1 MAHQVSSIDYDDYR
15 YRVGDTIR
23 IVPGKEYLYPTTTGN
38 SYTSTPNISKD
49 VRKITQIWDSDEN
62 LSVSNPIVTAYY
74 SGSYRYGGGAI
85 RPEQIAVGS
94 GGLKIKHYVRYN
106 ANGGSGAPGTQTKV
120 YGSVLTLS
128 STKPTR
134 TGYTFQGWATSS
146 GGGVSYSSGSAYSV
160 DADVTLYAVWK
171 VNTYTVS
178 YNANGGSGAP
188 GAQTKTYGVTLALST
203 VKPTKTGYT
212 FQGWSTSSEGGVS
225 YLSGADYT
233 ANAAVT
239 LYAVWKAN
247 TYTVSYNANGGS
259 GAPGAQTKTYG
270 VTLKLSSTK
279 PTRTNYN
286 FKGWGTSPSSTTVS
300 YAAGGNYTSNAS
312 ITLYA
317 IWELAYTAPRLSDFS
332 VARCASDGK
341 ESENGTYV
349 KVDFKW
355 ATDKTVTAIKIEYK
369 TETSTTWTATTVT
382 GTGTSGTVSKIIG
395 GSLSTEYAYNIR
407 ITVSD
412 SAGSSSSIKDIP
424 SMHYIVDI
432 RSTGKGIAFGKPS
445 QVDDVADFNYN
456 LRLRKALQMM
466 IAGRVR
472 IPFELTEGDENGDG
486 MQIRGANGYMAI
498 GSGESVSD
506 YVTDSNI
513 VGGDEGMYITADTLA
528 KIITNMQ
535 AGYANRKEFIFY
547 NNGNLQIT
555 GDVNTTNGWVLT
567 PSKLFS
573 GKPLIGSYGE
583 FLRLRPGAGSKD
595 DAYFLS
601 VNSNGEVHSGTR
613 LNGDANITPR
623 RLAFSSELPDTQSEV
638 VKNASYEG
646 KTVTAYYRKYG
657 NVVECTIHW
666 VGTANTSYGVF
677 SGLAAPSG
685 YRPKHTVY
693 FNAAAVVGNGIL
705 DNGLVRYSISPDG
718 TFRFASK
725 RTDNAERMGT
735 IVYVV
740 D

>member
-1 MAHQVSSIDYDDYR
+1 MAHQVSSIDYGDYR
-15 YRVGDTIR
+15 YKVGDTIR
-23 IVPGKEYLYPTTTGN
+23 IDAGKEYLYPATTGN

-49 VRKITQIWDSDEN
+49 VRKITQIWASDEN

-128 STKPTR
+128 GTKPTR
-134 TGYTFQGWATSS
+134 SGYTFQGWATSS
-146 GGGVSYSSGSAYSV
+146 EGGVSYLSGSAYRV

-171 VNTYTVS
+171 INTYTVS

-203 VKPTKTGYT
+203 VEPTKTGYT
-212 FQGWSTSSEGGVS
+212 FQGWATSSEGGVS

-286 FKGWGTSPSSTTVS
+286 FKGWGTSSSSTTVS
-300 YAAGGNYTSNAS
+300 YNAGGNYTSNAS

-486 MQIRGANGYMAI
+486 MQIRGANGFMAI
-498 GSGESVSD
+498 GSGESVAN
-506 YVTDSNI
+506 YVTGAGLKGS
-513 VGGDEGMYITADTLA
+513 DEGMYITADTFAAIL
-528 KIITNMQ
+528 TNMQ
-535 AGYANRKEFIFY
+535 AGYVNRKAFRFQ
-547 NNGNLQIT
+547 NSGNLEVPGYVHTI
-555 GDVNTTNGWVLT
+555 DGWLIT
-567 PSKLFS
+567 PSDLFS
-573 GKPLIGSYGE
+573 GKPLVGSYGE
-583 FLRLRPGAGSKD
+583 YLKLRPGAGSAD
-595 DAYFLS
+595 DEYYLS
-601 VNSNGEVHSGTR
+601 VNSSGEVHSGTR
-613 LNGDANITPR
+613 LNGATAITNH
-623 RLAFSSELPDTQSEV
+623 RLAFYSELPDTQSEIV
-638 VKNASYEG
+638 RSGSYEG

-657 NVVECTIHW
+657 NVVECTVHW
-666 VGTANTSYGVF
+666 VGTANTNYGTF

-693 FNAAAVVGNGIL
+693 FNAVAVVGNGIL

-718 TFRFASK
+718 TFRFLSK

-735 IVYVV
+735 VTYVV

>member
-1 MAHQVSSIDYDDYR
+1 MESYEEGSMYSFVDIKETSEGITLPSEAMQIN
-15 YRVGDTIR
+15 G
-23 IVPGKEYLYPTTTGN
+23 EYL
-38 SYTSTPNISKD
+38 
-49 VRKITQIWDSDEN
+49 EN
-62 LSVSNPIVTAYY
+62 LVAGYRTLSVSGREALSPEIESFHTGIRDGSSRKSRRYPERIITVKYQLISKSNEEFREAYNK
-74 SGSYRYGGGAI
+74 
-85 RPEQIAVGS
+85 
-94 GGLKIKHYVRYN
+94 L
-106 ANGGSGAPGTQTKV
+106 
-120 YGSVLTLS
+120 
-128 STKPTR
+128 
-134 TGYTFQGWATSS
+134 
-146 GGGVSYSSGSAYSV
+146 GGVLNME
-160 DADVTLYAVWK
+160 DAQLVFRDEPDKYFIGTPSLVEEVEQGRNAV
-171 VNTYTVS
+171 
-178 YNANGGSGAP
+178 
-188 GAQTKTYGVTLALST
+188 
-203 VKPTKTGYT
+203 
-212 FQGWSTSSEGGVS
+212 
-225 YLSGADYT
+225 
-233 ANAAVT
+233 
-239 LYAVWKAN
+239 
-247 TYTVSYNANGGS
+247 
-259 GAPGAQTKTYG
+259 
-270 VTLKLSSTK
+270 VTLKLSYTK

-286 FKGWGTSPSSTTVS
+286 FKGWGTSSSSITVS

-513 VGGDEGMYITADTLA
+513 VGGDEGMYITADTLV

-535 AGYANRKEFIFY
+535 AGYANRKEYEFNASGDFKVPGNIYSNDQKVLTEGSLTLEPELLWSGENETGKDIIINSPVEEYTKLIFVYKRNDGFFY
-547 NNGNLQIT
+547 NATFLVST
-555 GDVNTTNGWVLT
+555 LLKTTEE
-567 PSKLFS
+567 S
-573 GKPLIGSYGE
+573 GVQQM
-583 FLRLRPGAGSKD
+583 FNVGA
-595 DAYFLS
+595 
-601 VNSNGEVHSGTR
+601 
-613 LNGDANITPR
+613 
-623 RLAFSSELPDTQSEV
+623 DT
-638 VKNASYEG
+638 
-646 KTVTAYYRKYG
+646 
-657 NVVECTIHW
+657 
-666 VGTANTSYGVF
+666 
-677 SGLAAPSG
+677 
-685 YRPKHTVY
+685 TVY
-693 FNAAAVVGNGIL
+693 VFPKDHKKIRVWMTSNLKVLELYGQK
-705 DNGLVRYSISPDG
+705 Y
-718 TFRFASK
+718 
-725 RTDNAERMGT
+725 
-735 IVYVV
+735 
-740 D
+740 

>member
-1 MAHQVSSIDYDDYR
+1 MAHQVNSIDYGDYR
-15 YRVGDTIR
+15 YKVGDTIK
-23 IVPGKEYLYPTTTGN
+23 IAPGKEYLYPTTTGN
-38 SYTSTPNISKD
+38 SYTKTPNISQD
-49 VRKITQIWDSDEN
+49 VRKITQIWASDAN
-62 LSVSNPIVTAYY
+62 LSVSNPIVTAYH
-74 SGSYRYGGGAI
+74 SGPQRYGGGAI

-94 GGLKIKHYVRYN
+94 GGLKIKHYVSYN

-171 VNTYTVS
+171 INTYTVS

-188 GAQTKTYGVTLALST
+188 GAQAKTYGVTLALST
-203 VKPTKTGYT
+203 IKPTKTGYT
-212 FQGWSTSSEGGVS
+212 FQGWSTSSGGGVN
-225 YLSGADYT
+225 YASGADYT
-233 ANAAVT
+233 ANASVT

-259 GAPGAQTKTYG
+259 GAPSAQTKTYG

-286 FKGWGTSPSSTTVS
+286 FKGWGISSSSTTVS

-317 IWELAYTAPRLSDFS
+317 IWELAYTAPRLSNFS

-341 ESENGTYV
+341 ESESGTYV
-349 KVDFKW
+349 KVEFKW
-355 ATDKTVTAIKIEYK
+355 ATDKTVTTIKIEYK

-412 SAGSSSSIKDIP
+412 SVGSSSSIKDTP
-424 SMHYIVDI
+424 SIHYIIDI

-547 NNGNLQIT
+547 NNGNLQIPGYVHT
-555 GDVNTTNGWVLT
+555 IDGWLIT
-567 PSKLFS
+567 PSDLFS
-573 GKPLIGSYGE
+573 GKPLVGSYGE
-583 FLRLRPGAGSKD
+583 YLKLRPGAGSAD
-595 DAYFLS
+595 NEYYLS
-601 VNSNGEVHSGTR
+601 VNSSGEVHSGTR
-613 LNGDANITPR
+613 LNGAANITPR

-638 VKNASYEG
+638 VKNANYEG

-693 FNAAAVVGNGIL
+693 FNAVAVVGNGIL

>member
-1 MAHQVSSIDYDDYR
+1 MAHQVNSIDYGDYR
-15 YRVGDTIR
+15 YKVGDTIK
-23 IVPGKEYLYPTTTGN
+23 IAPGKEYLYPTTTGN
-38 SYTSTPNISKD
+38 SYTKTPNISQD
-49 VRKITQIWDSDEN
+49 VRKITQIWASDAN
-62 LSVSNPIVTAYY
+62 LSVSNPIVTAYH
-74 SGSYRYGGGAI
+74 SGPQRYGGGAI

-94 GGLKIKHYVRYN
+94 GGLKIKHYVSYN

-171 VNTYTVS
+171 INTYTVS

-188 GAQTKTYGVTLALST
+188 GAQAKTYGVTLALST
-203 VKPTKTGYT
+203 IKPTKTGYT
-212 FQGWSTSSEGGVS
+212 FQGWSTSSGGGVN
-225 YLSGADYT
+225 YASGADYT
-233 ANAAVT
+233 ANASVT

-259 GAPGAQTKTYG
+259 GAPSAQTKTYG

-286 FKGWGTSPSSTTVS
+286 FKGWGISSSSTTVS

-317 IWELAYTAPRLSDFS
+317 IWELAYTAPRLSNFS

-341 ESENGTYV
+341 ESESGTYV
-349 KVDFKW
+349 KVKFKW
-355 ATDKTVTAIKIEYK
+355 ATDKTVTTIKIEYK

-412 SAGSSSSIKDIP
+412 SVGSSSSIKDTP
-424 SMHYIVDI
+424 SIHYIIDI

-547 NNGNLQIT
+547 NNGNLQIPGYVHT
-555 GDVNTTNGWVLT
+555 IDGRLIT
-567 PSKLFS
+567 PSDLFS
-573 GKPLIGSYGE
+573 GKPLVGSYGE
-583 FLRLRPGAGSKD
+583 YLKLRPGAGSAD
-595 DAYFLS
+595 NEYYLS
-601 VNSNGEVHSGTR
+601 VNSSGEVHSGTR
-613 LNGDANITPR
+613 LNGAANITPR

-638 VKNASYEG
+638 VKNANYEG

-693 FNAAAVVGNGIL
+693 FNAVAVVGNGIL

>member
-1 MAHQVSSIDYDDYR
+1 MAHQVNSIDYGDYR
-15 YRVGDTIR
+15 YKVGDTIK
-23 IVPGKEYLYPTTTGN
+23 IAPGKEYLYPTTTGN
-38 SYTSTPNISKD
+38 SYTKTPNISQD
-49 VRKITQIWDSDEN
+49 VRKITQIWASDAN
-62 LSVSNPIVTAYY
+62 LSVSNPIVTAYH
-74 SGSYRYGGGAI
+74 SGPQRYGGGAI

-94 GGLKIKHYVRYN
+94 GGLKIKHYVSYN

-171 VNTYTVS
+171 INTYTVS

-188 GAQTKTYGVTLALST
+188 GAQAKTYGVTLALST
-203 VKPTKTGYT
+203 IKPTKTGYT
-212 FQGWSTSSEGGVS
+212 FQGWSTSSGGGVN
-225 YLSGADYT
+225 YASGADYT
-233 ANAAVT
+233 ANASVT

-259 GAPGAQTKTYG
+259 GAPSAQTKTYG

-286 FKGWGTSPSSTTVS
+286 FKGWGISSSSTTVS

-317 IWELAYTAPRLSDFS
+317 IWELAYTAPRLSNFS

-341 ESENGTYV
+341 ESESGTYV
-349 KVDFKW
+349 KVEFKW
-355 ATDKTVTAIKIEYK
+355 ATDKTVTTIKIEYK

-395 GSLSTEYAYNIR
+395 GSLSTEYTYNIR

-412 SAGSSSSIKDIP
+412 SVGSSSAVKDVP
-424 SMHYIVDI
+424 SMHYIIDV
-432 RSTGKGIAFGKPS
+432 RSTGKGIAFGQP
-445 QVDDVADFNYN
+445 
-456 LRLRKALQMM
+456 
-466 IAGRVR
+466 AGRDA
-472 IPFELTEGDENGDG
+472 F
-486 MQIRGANGYMAI
+486 
-498 GSGESVSD
+498 
-506 YVTDSNI
+506 
-513 VGGDEGMYITADTLA
+513 
-528 KIITNMQ
+528 
-535 AGYANRKEFIFY
+535 
-547 NNGNLQIT
+547 
-555 GDVNTTNGWVLT
+555 DVNM
-567 PSKLFS
+567 
-573 GKPLIGSYGE
+573 
-583 FLRLRPGAGSKD
+583 
-595 DAYFLS
+595 DAYFKKGFQVQGKASFTGNAEFAEDITNHGEYYDKHGKRINNGLAVS
-601 VNSNGEVHSGTR
+601 SSPGINPDNTLEELILTNVNTPMGGSKYMYIRTMFYSEKSTT
-613 LNGDANITPR
+613 ANRAQYAVPYANFGSMYHR
-623 RLAFSSELPDTQSEV
+623 YYYGGNWSSWIRHVNEDELPATQTEIV
-638 VKNASYEG
+638 RTGTYES

-666 VGTANTSYGVF
+666 VGTAKTNYGVL

-725 RTDNAERMGT
+725 RTDNAERIGT